1 MSTTRAQPAPR
12 GVDRR
17 LFRST
22 RAARTP
28 LIGAVTL
35 GVATSLLVVAQ
46 AVLLGRVIAAAFPG
60 GESLDGLHDELW
72 LLAAIVAARA
82 LCAFGFE
89 TSGRLGARRVVGE
102 LRARLTAH
110 LLERRP
116 AGLRD
121 QRAGELV
128 TNAVQGL
135 SSLEAYF
142 ARYLPQLVLA
152 VIVPVVILIYVFPHD
167 FAAGTILLVTLPI
180 IPIFMVLIG
189 LAAKAATEKRWRTLS
204 LLSAHFLDAV
214 KGLQTL
220 KANDRAGRQVE
231 TLRETGEQYRRQTM
245 ATLRIAFLSSLVL
258 ELAAMMGT
266 ALVAAAVA
274 IQLINGDLGF
284 ATALTVLLLAPELY
298 LPVRMVGQQFHASSD
313 GLAAAQAC
321 FEVLDEPAAVSLPAS
336 PVASPNPRLGS
347 LILDDVSFGY
357 EGRGEAVLERVSLT
371 LKAGEQLA
379 LVGPSGQGKST
390 VAALILR
397 LIDPDHGRLL
407 CNGIDLTTVDPHDW
421 RRHLA
426 WVPQRPTLFSATIA
440 DNIRLGRP
448 DADEAALRKACD
460 DAGLNE
466 LLASLPEG
474 LETRLGEGQRALSAG
489 ETQRVALA
497 RAFLRDA
504 PLVILDEPT
513 AHLDASSSA
522 AIGESIARLSE
533 HRSVLLIVHRPA
545 LAAAAD
551 RILTLSGGAL
561 APLKAER

>member
-1 MSTTRAQPAPR
+1 
-12 GVDRR
+12 V
-17 LFRST
+17 
-22 RAARTP
+22 P
-28 LIGAVTL
+28 LVGAVVL

-60 GESLDGLHDELW
+60 GEELSEVSGELW
-72 LLAAIVAARA
+72 ILVAVVAARA

-102 LRARLTAH
+102 LRASLTAH
-110 LLERRP
+110 MLETRP
-116 AGLRD
+116 AGLRG

-152 VIVPVVILIYVFPHD
+152 VVVPVVILIYVFPHD
-167 FAAGTILLVTLPI
+167 LAAGTILLVTLPI
-180 IPIFMVLIG
+180 IPLFMILIG
-189 LAAKAATEKRWRTLS
+189 LAARTATERRWRTLS

-220 KANDRAGRQVE
+220 KANDRAQRQVE
-231 TLRETGEQYRRQTM
+231 SLRETGEQYRKETM
-245 ATLRIAFLSSLVL
+245 VTLRIAFLSSLVL

-274 IQLINGDLGF
+274 IQLINGGLSF
-284 ATALTVLLLAPELY
+284 AVALAVLLLAPELY
-298 LPVRMVGQQFHASSD
+298 LPVRMVGQQFHASTD
-313 GLAAAQAC
+313 GLTAAQEC
-321 FEVLDEPAAVSLPAS
+321 FEVLDTPAAVSVPAAPLPS
-336 PVASPNPRLGS
+336 PDPRMGPLV
-347 LILDDVSFGY
+347 LENVNFAY
-357 EGRGEAVLERVSLT
+357 EGRGEAVLESIDLT
-371 LKAGEQLA
+371 LSPGEQLA

-397 LIDPDHGRLL
+397 LLDPQSGRIL
-407 CNGIDLTTVDPHDW
+407 CNGVDLLEVDPKDW
-421 RRHLA
+421 RQQLA
-426 WVPQRPTLFSATIA
+426 WVPQRPTLFSATLA
-440 DNIRLGRP
+440 ENIRLGRP
-448 DADEAALRKACD
+448 DADDSALLAACA
-460 DAGLNE
+460 DAGLE
-466 LLASLPEG
+466 RLVDSMPQG
-474 LETRLGEGQRALSAG
+474 LETRLGEGQRTLSAG

-513 AHLDASSSA
+513 AHLDAESSA
-522 AIGESIARLSE
+522 AIGEAIARLSRS
-533 HRSVLLIVHRPA
+533 RSVLLIVHRPA

-551 RILTLSGGAL
+551 RIITLREGVVID
-561 APLKAER
+561 RQVDR

>member
-1 MSTTRAQPAPR
+1 MATRAQSAPR

-22 RAARTP
+22 RSARVP
-28 LIGAVTL
+28 LVGAVVL

-60 GESLDGLHDELW
+60 GEELSAVSGDLW
-72 LLAAIVAARA
+72 ILVAVVAARA

-102 LRARLTAH
+102 LRAGLTAH
-110 LLERRP
+110 MLETRP
-116 AGLRD
+116 AGLRG

-152 VIVPVVILIYVFPHD
+152 VVVPVVILIYVFPHD
-167 FAAGTILLVTLPI
+167 LAAGTILLVTLPI
-180 IPIFMVLIG
+180 IPLFMILIG
-189 LAAKAATEKRWRTLS
+189 LAARTATERRWRTLS

-220 KANDRAGRQVE
+220 KANDRAQRQVE
-231 TLRETGEQYRRQTM
+231 SLRETGEQYRKETM
-245 ATLRIAFLSSLVL
+245 VTLRIAFLSSLVL

-274 IQLINGDLGF
+274 IQLINGGLGF
-284 ATALTVLLLAPELY
+284 ATALAVLLLAPELY
-298 LPVRMVGQQFHASSD
+298 LPIRMVGQQFHASTD
-313 GLAAAQAC
+313 GLTAAHRC
-321 FEVLDEPAAVSLPAS
+321 FEVLDTPAAVSVPAAPLPS
-336 PVASPNPRLGS
+336 PDPRSGPVVLEN
-347 LILDDVSFGY
+347 VSFAY
-357 EGRGEAVLERVSLT
+357 EGRGDAVLESIDLT
-371 LKAGEQLA
+371 LSPGEQLA

-390 VAALILR
+390 VASLILR
-397 LIDPDHGRLL
+397 LLDPQSGRLL
-407 CNGIDLTTVDPHDW
+407 CDGVDLLEVDPKEW
-421 RRHLA
+421 RQHLA
-426 WVPQRPTLFSATIA
+426 WVPQRPTLFSATLA
-440 DNIRLGRP
+440 ENIRLGRP
-448 DADEAALRKACD
+448 DADDSALLRACT
-460 DAGLNE
+460 DAGLGR
-466 LLASLPEG
+466 LLDSMPQG
-474 LETRLGEGQRALSAG
+474 LETPLGEGQRTLSAG

-513 AHLDASSSA
+513 AHLDAESSA
-522 AIGESIARLSE
+522 AVGDAIARLSQS
-533 HRSVLLIVHRPA
+533 RSVLLIVHRPA

-551 RILTLSGGAL
+551 RIVTLREGVLVDGR
-561 APLKAER
+561 AE